1 MRGIFAERSFKLRIS
16 LLWALEITQGLAS
29 WTQYRSFEFSRAFE
43 LSKTLF
49 LNSNLAPD
57 G

>member
-29 WTQYRSFEFSRAFE
+29 WTQYRSFEFPRAR
-43 LSKTLF
+43 
-49 LNSNLAPD
+49 LNSVKHFF
-57 G
+57 